1 MENYPLHIRELIND
15 LLRSLSSALVHLD
28 DLILKIDRNS
38 DIFPEVCLTDEQ
50 LGRSVEIFLELRSQ
64 SNHLLE
70 HLSVY
75 DANFLNKPVG

>member
-15 LLRSLSSALVHLD
+15 LLRSLSAALVHLD
-28 DLILKIDRNS
+28 DLIMKIDRNS

-64 SNHLLE
+64 SNHLME
-70 HLSVY
+70 HLSDY
-75 DANFLNKPVG
+75 DNNLFDKAVC

>member
-28 DLILKIDRNS
+28 DLIMKIDRNS
-38 DIFPEVCLTDEQ
+38 EVFPEVCLTDEQ

-70 HLSVY
+70 HLSEF
-75 DANFLNKPVG
+75 DDNLLGKSIN